1 MQNIKNASIV
11 YSEIVFSKN
20 LHHVKTNQNKSINY
34 WKGYF

>member
-20 LHHVKTNQNKSINY
+20 LHHIKTNQNKSIN